1 MTTDNKTTPARMTS
15 TQAWVTYLSKVELPV
30 LANTLRR
37 INELTD
43 NRNSTVNELAT
54 VILNDA
60 QLTSQVLR
68 LSNTV
73 FYNQTRTQVS
83 TVSRAITLIG
93 FDAVKSMAI
102 SSLIVDALLQRND
115 RPHLLRCL
123 ARAIH
128 AAVQARCL
136 MPKRNESALEEVF
149 IGALLMNIGELA
161 FWSCETDQANEL
173 EQRLRLDEAPVPAQ
187 KAVLHSTFTEITRG
201 LVEAWSLGPFIRD
214 VVSPG
219 PANSP
224 GTSLV
229 RHSVEMARLSEQGWS
244 GAEMDKVL
252 EQLGKDI
259 DENPAT
265 VRDRIK
271 VNASEAARV
280 AVSLGIPQVTALMP
294 GNRKT
299 DDHAK
304 AQAPEM
310 DPELQ
315 LQILR
320 DLTHSLAEQPNIN
333 EVCELVIEGIHRAI
347 GITGCPVNGR
357 SGRAGSGAAKTQ
369 WPRHRGMARPTHHCT
384 GWPGSAGRPVT
395 RERVFHLP
403 AWRKSQFRELRPLA
417 RSSAGSD
424 RPTPGRQPPGRPVLC
439 GQRRWRLH
447 AFRAATDGVR
457 TLHPERP
464 VVPDPDGR
472 PIGVIRAH
480 TVWSRAG
487 LDPWERPSA
496 THPPVPD

>member
-1 MTTDNKTTPARMTS
+1 MTTQNDTSPSRMNS

-43 NRNSTVNELAT
+43 SRNSTVNELAN

-102 SSLIVDALLQRND
+102 SSLIVDTLLQRND

-136 MPKRNESALEEVF
+136 MPKRNETALEEVF

-161 FWSCETDQANEL
+161 FWSCETEQATEL
-173 EQRLRLDEAPVPAQ
+173 EQRLRLEEPPVEAQ
-187 KAVLHSTFTEITRG
+187 KAVLHTTFAEITRG

-219 PANSP
+219 QANSP
-224 GTSLV
+224 AASLV
-229 RHSVEMARLSEQGWS
+229 RNSVEMARLSEKGWG

-252 EQLGKDI
+252 DRLARDTGET
-259 DENPAT
+259 PAA
-265 VRDRIK
+265 VRDQIR

-280 AVSLGIPQVTALMP
+280 AVSLGIPQVTAMMP
-294 GNRKT
+294 GSQQE
-299 DDHAK
+299 DESVSGK
-304 AQAPEM
+304 APDI
-310 DPELQ
+310 DPALQ
-315 LQILR
+315 LQVLR
-320 DLTHSLAEQPNIN
+320 DLTQSLAEKPDIN
-333 EVCELVIEGIHRAI
+333 EVCQLVIEGIHRAI
-347 GITGCPVNGR
+347 GMQRVALLMSDRSGQKLVPRKVGGRGTEEWRNHLTIARDGTGPLGKLLPHASCSIYRPESEAEGVDYDRWLGRVPALIGPLKANGR
-357 SGRAGSGAAKTQ
+357 LVGLFYADNAAGGYIPSEQQLSGFGHFVQNAQLCLT
-369 WPRHRGMARPTHHCT
+369 
-384 GWPGSAGRPVT
+384 
-395 RERVFHLP
+395 L
-403 AWRKSQFRELRPLA
+403 LA
-417 RSSAGSD
+417 S
-424 RPTPGRQPPGRPVLC
+424 
-439 GQRRWRLH
+439 H
-447 AFRAATDGVR
+447 
-457 TLHPERP
+457 
-464 VVPDPDGR
+464 
-472 PIGVIRAH
+472 
-480 TVWSRAG
+480 
-487 LDPWERPSA
+487 
-496 THPPVPD
+496 

>member
-1 MTTDNKTTPARMTS
+1 MTIEPKTTPARMTS

-30 LANTLRR
+30 LANTLWR
-37 INELTD
+37 IHELTD
-43 NRNSTVNELAT
+43 NRNSTVNELAS

-102 SSLIVDALLQRND
+102 SSLIVDSLLKRND
-115 RPHLLRCL
+115 RPHLLHCL

-136 MPKRNESALEEVF
+136 MPKRNETALEEVF

-173 EQRLRLDEAPVPAQ
+173 EQRLRLDEPAVPAQ
-187 KAVLHSTFTEITRG
+187 KTVLNTTFTEITRG

-224 GTSLV
+224 GASLV

-244 GAEMDKVL
+244 GADMDKVL

-294 GNRKT
+294 GNRK
-299 DDHAK
+299 DGESAHAR
-304 AQAPEM
+304 APEM
-310 DPELQ
+310 DAKLQ

-320 DLTHSLAEQPNIN
+320 DLTQTLAEKPDIN
-333 EVCELVIEGIHRAI
+333 QVCELVIEGIHRAI
-347 GITGCPVNGR
+347 GMQRVALLMADRDGQVLIPR
-357 SGRAGSGAAKTQ
+357 KLSGRGTEGWREQLSIPKDGTGALGRLLPKSGCFIYRPDGNAGGVGYDR
-369 WPRHRGMARPTHHCT
+369 WL
-384 GWPGSAGRPVT
+384 GRV
-395 RERVFHLP
+395 P
-403 AWRKSQFRELRPLA
+403 ALVGPLRA
-417 RSSAGSD
+417 
-424 RPTPGRQPPGRPVLC
+424 
-439 GQRRWRLH
+439 GQRLVGLFYADNAAGDYTPSEQQLR
-447 AFRAATDGVR
+447 AFDHFIQNAQLCLTLMATR
-457 TLHPERP
+457 
-464 VVPDPDGR
+464 
-472 PIGVIRAH
+472 
-480 TVWSRAG
+480 
-487 LDPWERPSA
+487 
-496 THPPVPD
+496 